1 MTNLWGFL
9 LQTSYITLVGGL
21 LLLVKWLLRDKLPPR
36 WQYFVWIILAVRIV
50 IPVNTTGNIVLLP
63 LPLWVE
69 TLKTLVE
76 QGLSSAYTS
85 FYEVIRLTAPIP
97 WLKGRPV
104 SVTDWLF
111 VLYVAGVAA
120 ALARYLVSYLRLR
133 RLLRQG
139 IPGEEEGIVEQ
150 VRAVG
155 AQYRLPVCPV
165 VVLPGLPSPMVC
177 GVLRPVLALPAEEGC
192 ILVICRSIL
201 PDTPSGP

>member
-165 VVLPGLPSPMVC
+165 VVLPGLP
-177 GVLRPVLALPAEEGC
+177 
-192 ILVICRSIL
+192 L
-201 PDTPSGP
+201 PDGLRGAPPRAGSAGGGGA